1 MSTELKPK
9 TKKRLNK
16 FAKWHNCPPP
26 PPPPPK
32 KKHAKSKFFLIYSV
46 LLLNEKN
53 KNKSLHNGQ
62 QSQTHTVYAATIQTC
77 MLRLIGSVP
86 QQHSLDDDHNFLLY
100 QHFPPFIYQCKW
112 TLSYH
117 QLQMDTV
124 FFINN
129 NKN

>member
-1 MSTELKPK
+1 M
-9 TKKRLNK
+9 
-16 FAKWHNCPPP
+16 
-26 PPPPPK
+26 
-32 KKHAKSKFFLIYSV
+32 
-46 LLLNEKN
+46 LLNEKN

-124 FFINN
+124 FYKQQQKLKCIFKIVHTVTEITQMIKSANES
-129 NKN
+129 KEAGSLDTPVL